1 MTNLFAEYD
10 ARLEGIKD
18 AMPAGQYEEWRMA
31 GRSKIATNTVKS
43 LLTQG
48 NSTAAKALM
57 NDPNVGTYLDPNTAR
72 SFSIDIAVDE
82 GKQASE
88 VARQDANVRKFTL
101 TLGRDLKPDEVLRI
115 RALPEKKD
123 MTPTDEIVQLE
134 LVKGRPATQDEVDK
148 IFGTYIDKG
157 GVGGVFGNSIEGRSL
172 DIVTRDA
179 VKYANG
185 LMSPDEARYY
195 EAAYN
200 RIKSPMKKQ
209 NPVTGMFEDF
219 YVTPPDFVEQAMEQG
234 RQYYSASP
242 NVAQIGVSGD
252 QVTGP
257 RTAVPGQQVRV
268 TDNGQVMGVTTTQPN
283 GTWSMTV
290 PPSGAAG
297 QSPSGGAQMTP
308 TISSLPPNEGINAP
322 PPTPVRQS
330 MGRTIWDRR
339 KNIAGPLP
347 GVISAIRGM
356 EYIGPAVTDAILG
369 EEVTRQADQD
379 RTYVEGTTRD
389 LVKVLQNN
397 PRFAE
402 GERKSIEKEI
412 SIGPDFFTS
421 VEKYEGRSEGYQ

>member
-1 MTNLFAEYD
+1 
-10 ARLEGIKD
+10 
-18 AMPAGQYEEWRMA
+18 
-31 GRSKIATNTVKS
+31 
-43 LLTQG
+43 
-48 NSTAAKALM
+48 
-57 NDPNVGTYLDPNTAR
+57 
-72 SFSIDIAVDE
+72 
-82 GKQASE
+82 
-88 VARQDANVRKFTL
+88 L

-234 RQYYSASP
+234 RQYYSGSS
-242 NVAQIGVSGD
+242 NVAQINVSGD
-252 QVTGP
+252 QVSGP

-268 TDNGQVMGVTTTQPN
+268 TDNGQVMGVTTTRPD

-290 PPSGAAG
+290 PPSGTAPQAAA
-297 QSPSGGAQMTP
+297 SMP
-308 TISSLPPNEGINAP
+308 SLPPNEGINAP
-322 PPTPVRQS
+322 PPAPVRPS
-330 MGRTIWDRR
+330 MGRTVWDRR

-347 GVISAIRGM
+347 GIVSAIRGM

-379 RTYVEGTTRD
+379 RTYVEGITRD

-421 VEKYEGRSEGYQ
+421 VEKYEGRLKGINEQLQDRYIDAQRTLMSNPTLDLKKWANDSIIAIDLFREKLGIPVPVRTEQEVQQLKPGTRFITPDGQELTKR

>member
-1 MTNLFAEYD
+1 
-10 ARLEGIKD
+10 
-18 AMPAGQYEEWRMA
+18 
-31 GRSKIATNTVKS
+31 
-43 LLTQG
+43 
-48 NSTAAKALM
+48 
-57 NDPNVGTYLDPNTAR
+57 
-72 SFSIDIAVDE
+72 
-82 GKQASE
+82 
-88 VARQDANVRKFTL
+88 
-101 TLGRDLKPDEVLRI
+101 
-115 RALPEKKD
+115 
-123 MTPTDEIVQLE
+123 
-134 LVKGRPATQDEVDK
+134 
-148 IFGTYIDKG
+148 
-157 GVGGVFGNSIEGRSL
+157 
-172 DIVTRDA
+172 
-179 VKYANG
+179 
-185 LMSPDEARYY
+185 
-195 EAAYN
+195 
-200 RIKSPMKKQ
+200 MKKQ
-209 NPVTGMFEDF
+209 NPLSGMFEDF

-379 RTYVEGTTRD
+379 RIYVEGTTKD
-389 LVKVLQNN
+389 LVNVLRRN

-402 GERKSIEKEI
+402 GERQAIEKEI
-412 SIGPDFFTS
+412 SINPEFFTS
-421 VEKYEGRSEGYQ
+421 VEKYEGRLKGINEQLQDRYIDAQRILTSNPTLELKKYANDAIIAIELFREKLGIPVPVRTEQEVQQLKPGTRFITPDGQELTKR